1 MVCKFEILRK
11 VFVLFSVLVFVLLY
25 LYLYFFSL
33 VLMRDVFS
41 LLLLF
46 FIFLHNKM
54 PDA

>member
-1 MVCKFEILRK
+1 MVCKFEIVRK

-25 LYLYFFSL
+25 LYFFSL
-33 VLMRDVFS
+33 VFMRDVFS
-41 LLLLF
+41 LMLLLLF